1 MDELIQKH
9 NFELQ
14 NIEQDNQEKYQQ
26 LKNIYQNQQ
35 KFINNN

>member
-1 MDELIQKH
+1 MDEVIQKQ

-35 KFINNN
+35 KFINNS